1 MEDDDRPDCRYGSL
15 CYQKN
20 PEHHAKFKHSFK
32 RKERNSDIDIS
43 QNKKAKKQETK
54 PRTSDSAKS
63 PTIPRH
69 SKSPQSK
76 VNSKDETPEN
86 SSETS
91 KPDTKESAPSDTSPK
106 KRDSESV
113 KRNSDITKRESVS
126 GNIESDKKR
135 DSELNS
141 NRNSITSHEKKRDS
155 DQRSLNESKLEESTS
170 NETTE
175 DNLPKENLDRSTGNE
190 VNLSI
195 NSVLIE
201 DVESDKKRDSE
212 LNSNRNIITSHE
224 KKRDSDQRSL
234 NESKLEES
242 TSNETTEDNLPK
254 ENLDRSTGNEVN
266 LSINS
271 VLIEDVSHLKNL
283 VKEKYLVHMPDEFFT
298 FWKLCQKI
306 SPKCPIN
313 AFKSLDLKLVGPFD
327 IMNGQVVDDGLMVTH
342 WRYFYDPPEFQTII
356 VSTGKDH
363 LHFGYFRDCP
373 DEAPV
378 FIASNSNRDCKI
390 NPVAPNIF
398 IFINEK
404 LNEKVKSADL
414 ASSPSKVS
422 SLQQKLTD
430 FAHGHKIDLD
440 APKLSSVVRARKAK
454 TVCKGLSGVGIVVPY
469 VKKTELG
476 YRPLQ
481 KSDKD
486 LETLFR
492 QYKDPSVDTRGKLKI
507 KSILE
512 EVSTWVTIAI
522 DESDFGTGLEFGLD
536 LFGSGIED
544 LHSMTKCT
552 LGVAYQ
558 YLYRNEFD
566 TILEAHLENR
576 NVDHVNLLE
585 PRQ

>member
-32 RKERNSDIDIS
+32 RKERNSDIDLS

-63 PTIPRH
+63 PNIPRH

-76 VNSKDETPEN
+76 VDSKDETLEN

-91 KPDTKESAPSDTSPK
+91 KPDTKESVPSDTSPK
-106 KRDSESV
+106 KKDSESV
-113 KRNSDITKRESVS
+113 KRNSDTRKRESVS

-135 DSELNS
+135 DSEPNS
-141 NRNSITSHEKKRDS
+141 NRNSITSHEKERDS

-175 DNLPKENLDRSTGNE
+175 DNLPKENLDRN
-190 VNLSI
+190 
-195 NSVLIE
+195 
-201 DVESDKKRDSE
+201 
-212 LNSNRNIITSHE
+212 
-224 KKRDSDQRSL
+224 
-234 NESKLEES
+234 
-242 TSNETTEDNLPK
+242 
-254 ENLDRSTGNEVN
+254 TGNEVN

-378 FIASNSNRDCKI
+378 FIASNSNKDCKI

-398 IFINEK
+398 IFINALERTGSIATGRK
-404 LNEKVKSADL
+404 SPQEDGLTTLLRGITSADL
-414 ASSPSKVS
+414 HPDGNTPDDKE
-422 SLQQKLTD
+422 SL
-430 FAHGHKIDLD
+430 
-440 APKLSSVVRARKAK
+440 K
-454 TVCKGLSGVGIVVPY
+454 TRVITG
-469 VKKTELG
+469 
-476 YRPLQ
+476 
-481 KSDKD
+481 
-486 LETLFR
+486 
-492 QYKDPSVDTRGKLKI
+492 
-507 KSILE
+507 SI
-512 EVSTWVTIAI
+512 
-522 DESDFGTGLEFGLD
+522 
-536 LFGSGIED
+536 
-544 LHSMTKCT
+544 
-552 LGVAYQ
+552 
-558 YLYRNEFD
+558 
-566 TILEAHLENR
+566 
-576 NVDHVNLLE
+576 
-585 PRQ
+585 